1 MHEKRF
7 YVYIL
12 TNKPYGVFYIGVT
25 SNLIKRAHEHKTK
38 TIEGFMEK
46 YKLDKLVYYEIAE
59 SAEAAITREKKLKR
73 WPREWKI
80 NVINNF
86 NPNWDDLYETIT
98 A

>member
-1 MHEKRF
+1 MKEKRF
-7 YVYIL
+7 FVYIL

-25 SNLIKRAHEHKTK
+25 SNLLKRIYEHKHK
-38 TIEGFMEK
+38 AAQGFTAE
-46 YKLDKLVYYEIAE
+46 YNLDRLVYYEIVE

-80 NVINNF
+80 NLINQQ
-86 NPNWDDLYETIT
+86 NPDWDDLYESVC